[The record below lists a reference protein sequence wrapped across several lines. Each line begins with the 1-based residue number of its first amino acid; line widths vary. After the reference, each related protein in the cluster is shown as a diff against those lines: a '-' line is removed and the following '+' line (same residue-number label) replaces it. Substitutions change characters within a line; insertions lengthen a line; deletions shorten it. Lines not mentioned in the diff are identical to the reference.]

1 MARQGDLFGWKRP
14 YRTPRIL
21 AHLTDCGDH
30 GCVYQP
36 GMRMVALFTCPRCQ
50 WESGWLEMPSVT
62 ACRKGIACE
71 LCNAERA
78 KARNSDARPHTPRQT
93 PSHSAPAH
101 QNRIASQSG
110 P

>member
-14 YRTPRIL
+14 RSAPRIL

-36 GMRMVALFTCPRCQ
+36 GMRMVALFTCPRCE
-50 WESGWLEMPSVT
+50 WESRWIEMPSVT

-71 LCNAERA
+71 PCNAERA
-78 KARNSDARPHTPRQT
+78 KARNSVGRPHE
-93 PSHSAPAH
+93 PSNSAPAR

>member
-14 YRTPRIL
+14 RRAPRIL

-50 WESGWLEMPSVT
+50 WES
-62 ACRKGIACE
+62 R
-71 LCNAERA
+71 
-78 KARNSDARPHTPRQT
+78 
-93 PSHSAPAH
+93 
-101 QNRIASQSG
+101 
-110 P
+110 

>member
-14 YRTPRIL
+14 RRAPRIL

-30 GCVYQP
+30 GCVCQP

-50 WESGWLEMPSVT
+50 WESRWIEMPGVT

-71 LCNAERA
+71 PCNAERA
-78 KARNSDARPHTPRQT
+78 KARESVARPNRPQRVTSGR
-93 PSHSAPAH
+93 SIKH